1 MSPVDSDTDS
11 DRPLPESGAREP
23 CARGVWRV
31 MSIPRRVIVG
41 ITGPWTARNGLAW
54 LVLILA
60 VLAVRWLLFE
70 PYKIPTGSMEP
81 TLHGDMR
88 FFRGDRVGANKLIYG
103 PRVPFMNERI
113 FHLAEPERWDIV
125 VFRTVQ
131 KDAVHKTLVKRIVGL
146 PGERIHIQDGKIC
159 VNGKPVDPPEP
170 LRGILYYTSEFSPT
184 EQQLDRFIL
193 YMARAG
199 ASVLENAPQ
208 DYAIR
213 VLALELERVRDGL
226 GGRDPELLSP
236 EEMKSLARELNPVSR
251 QIVGQFFRAQQ
262 ESQYPL
268 RYGILPSDEYSLVPE
283 NCYLVCGD
291 NSGDSADGRVFGWLP
306 NDNILGRAF
315 CIWWPLGRM
324 RDLTGFSR
332 TWWGM
337 GLLYGIPALL
347 VAYEA
352 GSWIRRRR
360 ANGRVS
366 AQ

>member
-11 DRPLPESGAREP
+11 ERPLPESGARKS
-23 CARGVWRV
+23 CSRGA
-31 MSIPRRVIVG
+31 RRVVVA
-41 ITGPWTARNGLAW
+41 ITGPWTARNALAW

-60 VLAVRWLLFE
+60 VLTVRWLLFE

-88 FFRGDRVGANKLIYG
+88 FFRGDHVGANKLIYG
-103 PRVPFMNERI
+103 PRVPFMNKRI

-131 KDAVHKTLVKRIVGL
+131 ENAVRKTLVKRIVGL
-146 PGERIHIQDGKIC
+146 PGERIHIQDGKIF
-159 VNGKPVDPPEP
+159 VNGKPVEPPEP
-170 LRGILYYTSEFSPT
+170 LRGILHYTSEFSPT

-193 YMARAG
+193 HMASAG

-213 VLALELERVRDGL
+213 VLALDLERVRNGL

-236 EEMKSLARELNPVSR
+236 EEVKSLARELSPVCR
-251 QIVGQFFRAQQ
+251 EIVGRFFRAQQ

-306 NDNILGRAF
+306 NDHILGRAF
-315 CIWWPLGRM
+315 CIWWPPGRM
-324 RDLTGFSR
+324 RDLTGFSK

-337 GLLYGIPALL
+337 ALLYGIPALL

-352 GSWIRRRR
+352 GWWIRSRRR
-360 ANGRVS
+360 TAPAPSNS
-366 AQ
+366 LE